1 MDIVSIEPL
10 GDTQLTLRVEPAHIA
25 TIARF
30 VRNAQI
36 DGVTDVVA
44 SYATIGVHFD
54 PARVTSTD
62 LADLVGSLAREDS
75 DMPPAEPR
83 SHVIRTRYDGEDLHD
98 VAERTGLSPADVVEI
113 HSSAEYRVLVV
124 GFVPGF
130 AYLGALD
137 ERLALP
143 RRESPRKR
151 VPPGSV
157 AIAERQTGI
166 YPSATPGGWHIIGTT
181 GEILFDPRRAKPALF
196 EVGDTVR
203 FTR

>member
-1 MDIVSIEPL
+1 MTAEEL
-10 GDTQLTLRVEPAHIA
+10 LRRLYLMEKPFLQTNDWPGLRI
-25 TIARF
+25 
-30 VRNAQI
+30 
-36 DGVTDVVA
+36 
-44 SYATIGVHFD
+44 
-54 PARVTSTD
+54 RV
-62 LADLVGSLAREDS
+62 ADLIAATC
-75 DMPPAEPR
+75 PPA
-83 SHVIRTRYDGEDLHD
+83 
-98 VAERTGLSPADVVEI
+98 SPADVIDI

-181 GEILFDPRRAKPALF
+181 DEVLFDPRKAKPALF